1 MRTTARG
8 EYYTEGVSSDGI
20 KLKCKW
26 LEGGDLEII
35 TEPKAE
41 AWLGVDDNNINQEKN
56 AEKMVEI
63 KGSNHNYQADKF
75 SIFTKIE
82 IRKILQ

>member
-1 MRTTARG
+1 MKTTARG
-8 EYYTEGVSSDGI
+8 EYYTEGVKSVGI

-63 KGSNHNYQADKF
+63 KGGNHNSQAKLF
-75 SIFTKIE
+75 QL
-82 IRKILQ
+82 RVQ

>member
-1 MRTTARG
+1 MKTTARG
-8 EYYTEGVSSDGI
+8 EYYTEGVKSDGI

-63 KGSNHNYQADKF
+63 KGGNHNSQAKLFQLLDV
-75 SIFTKIE
+75 I
-82 IRKILQ
+82 Q